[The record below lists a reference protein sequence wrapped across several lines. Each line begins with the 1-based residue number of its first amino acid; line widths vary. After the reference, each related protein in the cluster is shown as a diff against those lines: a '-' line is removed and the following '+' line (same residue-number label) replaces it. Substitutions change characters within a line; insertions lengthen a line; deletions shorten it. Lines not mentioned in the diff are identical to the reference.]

1 MKQQIGVAA
10 LCCVA
15 MLAIAPPLLGAVAA
29 PLATHSTYTIV
40 VDKLKFA
47 TPPSGLRV
55 GDTVIW
61 VNRDIFRHSATAR
74 DGSFNVDLMPGKSLG
89 IVLKRAGTVP
99 FYCTFHPGMKGQL
112 VIAR

>member
-10 LCCVA
+10 LCCAA
-15 MLAIAPPLLGAVAA
+15 MLAIAPPLLGAVARPQA
-29 PLATHSTYTIV
+29 MHKTYTV
-40 VDKLKFA
+40 VIDKMKFA
-47 TPPSGLRV
+47 TLPTGLRV

-89 IVLKRAGTVP
+89 IMLNRTGTVP
-99 FYCTFHPGMKGQL
+99 FYCTFHPGMQGQL